1 MVIVVNPSACCV
13 AAVPPSINQRQVEFI
28 SNVGNTVKLP
38 CDVQGDPKPK
48 IIWTKGGV
56 HISDMDPHY
65 LVNEDGSL
73 DIFRFH
79 GFLITIFLEVN
90 EFDSLWIVF

>member
-1 MVIVVNPSACCV
+1 MVIVVNSSARCV

-79 GFLITIFLEVN
+79 
-90 EFDSLWIVF
+90 